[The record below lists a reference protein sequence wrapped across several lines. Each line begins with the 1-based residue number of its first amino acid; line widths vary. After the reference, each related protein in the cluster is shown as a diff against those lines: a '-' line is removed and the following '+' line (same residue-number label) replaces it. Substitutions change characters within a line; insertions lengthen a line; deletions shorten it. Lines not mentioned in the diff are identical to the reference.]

1 MKLSIQKPFVTTMN
15 RIAKT
20 KLLTTLMTG
29 TATAKQ
35 IADLRESQEPL
46 YLTLNLGDDE
56 NPYEPDPDEPTYH
69 IDIFDNWKKTIRY
82 FKYPDGRIEE
92 VN

>member
-1 MKLSIQKPFVTTMN
+1 MN
-15 RIAKT
+15 RIEKI
-20 KLLTTLMTG
+20 KMLTALMTG
-29 TATAKQ
+29 TATPKQ
-35 IADLRESQEPL
+35 IADLRESGEPIH
-46 YLTLNLGDDE
+46 LTLNLGDDE
-56 NPYEPDPDEPTYH
+56 NPFEQDPNEPTYH